1 MKPRDQ
7 KSDGALRAPSN
18 GDAPDRVSDSR
29 IPDDSADEAPGVPGF
44 RTWRGIYVFIF
55 VIFVAV
61 VAALA
66 LFSRV
71 FA

>member
-1 MKPRDQ
+1 MKPPV
-7 KSDGALRAPSN
+7 KKAEG
-18 GDAPDRVSDSR
+18 
-29 IPDDSADEAPGVPGF
+29 DSADESPGVPGF
-44 RTWRGIYVFIF
+44 RTWKGIYVFVF
-55 VIFVAV
+55 VMFVVV

>member
-1 MKPRDQ
+1 MKPADQ
-7 KSDGALRAPSN
+7 QPDGGPRPPSKGAAP
-18 GDAPDRVSDSR
+18 GRVSDSR
-29 IPDDSADEAPGVPGF
+29 IPDDPADEAPGVPGF
-44 RTWRGIYVFIF
+44 RTWKGIYVFVF
-55 VIFVAV
+55 VTFVAV